1 VNGTGY
7 GHFSGLKK
15 VWKYL
20 KHRTLYNVWWKNILN
35 ARYQHQYVL
44 YRGRDG
50 QVEEHLKCKVST
62 PWRPRGTRREVVEEH
77 LKCKVST
84 PVHTYRIG
92 GSQVEEHL
100 KCKVSTPYQLTITII
115 ELRWKNI
122 LNARYQH
129 LMRCLVSFSSW
140 WKNIL
145 NAR

>member
-1 VNGTGY
+1 VNGTGC

-35 ARYQHQYVL
+35 ARYQHPKIEVEPF
-44 YRGRDG
+44 RDA
-50 QVEEHLKCKVST
+50 
-62 PWRPRGTRREVVEEH
+62 
-77 LKCKVST
+77 
-84 PVHTYRIG
+84 
-92 GSQVEEHL
+92 VEEHL

-129 LMRCLVSFSSW
+129 RIHTEGGIRHR

-145 NAR
+145 NARYQHPDSVINHFHDRWKNILNAR